1 MRAANGMVLY
11 AFATPVLSKSKLS
24 PWHDAVEISGA
35 GALDLGEIQLAP
47 SRMLLAAHL
56 LAKRKGMYQVLMANV
71 TVDEEKIWTKML
83 QAYSWTGLL
92 PRGSTKQRSFFLGA
106 APWSTRIWKLSV
118 SICAYTC
125 GRITGGGA
133 AA

>member
-11 AFATPVLSKSKLS
+11 AFATPVLSQSKLS

-71 TVDEEKIWTKML
+71 TVDEEKIWTKNVM
-83 QAYSWTGLL
+83 AT
-92 PRGSTKQRSFFLGA
+92 
-106 APWSTRIWKLSV
+106 LS
-118 SICAYTC
+118 SISSYHPMSSSHVIPCPLAKKNSYV
-125 GRITGGGA
+125 
-133 AA
+133 

>member
-71 TVDEEKIWTKML
+71 TVDEEKYGQKML
-83 QAYSWTGLL
+83 WLL
-92 PRGSTKQRSFFLGA
+92 LALYPHIIPCHPPMSSHVHWPNKIAMSNSL
-106 APWSTRIWKLSV
+106 KV
-118 SICAYTC
+118 
-125 GRITGGGA
+125 
-133 AA
+133 